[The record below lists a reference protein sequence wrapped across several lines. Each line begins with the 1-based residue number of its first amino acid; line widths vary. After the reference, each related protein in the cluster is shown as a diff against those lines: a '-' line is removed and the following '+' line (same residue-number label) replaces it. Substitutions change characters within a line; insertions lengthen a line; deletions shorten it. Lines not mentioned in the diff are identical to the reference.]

1 MYIVQLHS
9 PVLITR
15 NESKA
20 YLSSGRLVN
29 SGWKVS
35 WKQGPLICT
44 LKSGKGEGV
53 LRGREKGL
61 GNVLDQRC
69 TGKNDP
75 AVLSQIHIR
84 STCWQKRKRW
94 LNVWWYDFF
103 FNWDIIHLPKKKN
116 SPFKVDNSVSLNVFT
131 NLCHC

>member
-1 MYIVQLHS
+1 M
-9 PVLITR
+9 TR

-29 SGWKVS
+29 SGWNVS
-35 WKQGPLICT
+35 WKQGALICT

-75 AVLSQIHIR
+75 AVLSQIHIMGV
-84 STCWQKRKRW
+84 
-94 LNVWWYDFF
+94 LLEV
-103 FNWDIIHLPKKKN
+103 L
-116 SPFKVDNSVSLNVFT
+116 
-131 NLCHC
+131 